1 MADILITKIHNTL
14 ATYSM
19 DIMPFLSGVV
29 NHIKELENLDKM
41 TLTSLLEQASDLTM
55 LFQQD
60 FEVNYITLLKFPPS
74 PMDHQLTEFSQLFE
88 MFLDFV
94 RLTFTFTLDLGI
106 DKDDYPFLRDLAH
119 SMDDSRM
126 QLAWYKLQK
135 ILALTQ
141 PHITRDSIT
150 QTETG
155 DQGMNITGQPLDT
168 QGFNSPIDS
177 SIVIQAET
185 NNSNTE
191 TVDQDMDINDQPLDT
206 QDNDP
211 TPPIDTPRD
220 PIVYPDFELDFELD
234 PELDVDIDFEPDD
247 EFDFNM
253 PQDIVPTETPTDSS
267 ETNDNRPLQVDNN
280 NPRNNQNLN
289 GQPDIDVEPNIVT
302 DSDFDTDSDSDL
314 DSDIEDIEG
323 TFLTICEEIKK
334 IIPPRKPIP
343 LFSFG

>member
-41 TLTSLLEQASDLTM
+41 TLTSLLEQASDLIM

-60 FEVNYITLLKFPPS
+60 FEVNYITSLKLPSPS

-141 PHITRDSIT
+141 PDITR
-150 QTETG
+150 
-155 DQGMNITGQPLDT
+155 
-168 QGFNSPIDS
+168 
-177 SIVIQAET
+177 
-185 NNSNTE
+185 
-191 TVDQDMDINDQPLDT
+191 
-206 QDNDP
+206 
-211 TPPIDTPRD
+211 
-220 PIVYPDFELDFELD
+220 
-234 PELDVDIDFEPDD
+234 
-247 EFDFNM
+247 EF
-253 PQDIVPTETPTDSS
+253 
-267 ETNDNRPLQVDNN
+267 N
-280 NPRNNQNLN
+280 NP
-289 GQPDIDVEPNIVT
+289 D
-302 DSDFDTDSDSDL
+302 
-314 DSDIEDIEG
+314 
-323 TFLTICEEIKK
+323 
-334 IIPPRKPIP
+334 
-343 LFSFG
+343 